1 MKVTLQ
7 TMDNSISGTEK
18 RFHFPHL
25 TQNAK
30 TLLCCFGIPFFT
42 MIVIYCCMQ
51 VWPVGKNSVL
61 VLDLN
66 AQYIYYFEQL
76 RDILT
81 GNGSILYS
89 FERALGG
96 EFMGIFAYYLSS
108 PFSLI
113 VALFPKDMITEA
125 MYVILVLKC
134 GCTGLAFG
142 YLLNK
147 TRGDRLRCVYQV
159 MFSTMYAL
167 SGFAVVMQHNVMWT
181 DNLIAFPLILVAM
194 DALICQWKYRLYV
207 TVLAYSILSNFY
219 IGYMTC
225 LFVFIWFF
233 IRYFTLSR
241 EERNPEGIKLHFL
254 RTLSQIAW
262 WSVLAVLISGI
273 IILPIYYS
281 LSFGKLSFS
290 SPDFTPK
297 QLFDFADIISKAYF
311 GSYDTVRPTG
321 MPFIYCGTLALMIAP
336 LYFFTD
342 TVPTR
347 RKIGFAAI
355 MLVLIAS
362 FNFSIADIVW
372 HGMQRPNWLNARFA
386 YMFVGIELLMAADAM
401 IHLKEIGKKAVMAS
415 AVGWSAMLLIL
426 DALEVTKLDDFQ
438 TVWPSLLLFTVL
450 CALVPACI
458 RNMHDPKTQRFAA
471 LALCC
476 VVVTEAILSSVI
488 SLYRFD
494 ADVSYSNRNSY
505 REFVDEYSRAMEVVD
520 EYDDD
525 TFYRMEKLVHRK
537 KNDNFALNIN
547 GLSNSTSTLNA
558 RVVKLLQQFGYSS
571 QSHWS
576 MYSGSTPVT
585 DALFGIRYL
594 IADES
599 ASRKVPEYIHNLYT
613 LLESTED
620 HLDVYENPYALSLAY
635 AVDEDILKYDAPAE
649 TTATN
654 DSNNSPVALVNKLFS
669 SISSKKEKKT
679 TTSTTV
685 NNYTDPFIYMNK
697 LGLFFPAFISC
708 IFATRC
714 KFASFRKIEG
724 MRYSTGN
731 CIKTGV
737 CRSIKSRNG
746 EHESFGVRMRMFT
759 LMENSVSRSHFN
771 YLSAIHNRN
780 IVCDLVN
787 NTKVVGD
794 EKNCGIVFIF
804 KFVDELKDLCLNGNV
819 KRSGGFVCDKNLR
832 FASKSHSD
840 HYTLTHTTGNFVW
853 ESLHSFFN
861 VGDFNVSEHV
871 SSKLICFLLVHFVNQ
886 KTFCHLITDSVYW
899 IQRVERVLEDDT
911 DFLTAHFS
919 HFVFSELKKVFAFE
933 VNGTAGN
940 LTRFLDELHNAHS
953 CSGFTAAGLA
963 NQGKYFTF
971 FNIKTYVIYCFY
983 STAGGFKLYAEIF
996 NIN

>member
-1 MKVTLQ
+1 
-7 TMDNSISGTEK
+7 MDNCIPETKK
-18 RFHFPHL
+18 RFHLPAL
-25 TQNAK
+25 SERSR
-30 TLLCCFGIPFFT
+30 TLLACFGVPFLA
-42 MIVIYCCMQ
+42 MIIIYCCMQ

-66 AQYIYYFEQL
+66 AQYIYYFEQF
-76 RDILT
+76 RDIIT
-81 GNGSILYS
+81 GNGSMLYS

-125 MYVILVLKC
+125 MYLILVLKC

-147 TRGDRLRCVYQV
+147 TRGDKLRPIYQV

-207 TVLAYSILSNFY
+207 VVLAYSILSNFY

-225 LFVFIWFF
+225 IFVFIWFF
-233 IRYFTLSR
+233 IRYFTLSA

-281 LSFGKLSFS
+281 LSFGKLNFS

-311 GSYDTVRPTG
+311 GAYDTVRPEG

-362 FNFSIADIVW
+362 FNFSVADIVW

-386 YMFVGIELLMAADAM
+386 YMFVGIELVMAADAM

-426 DALEVTKLDDFQ
+426 DALEVTELGDFQ

-450 CALVPACI
+450 CALVPACL
-458 RNMHDPKTQRFAA
+458 RNMHDPKIQRYAA

-494 ADVSYSNRNSY
+494 DDVSYSNRNSY
-505 REFVDEYSRAMEVVD
+505 REFVDEYGRAMEAVD
-520 EYDDD
+520 KYDDD

-537 KNDNFALNIN
+537 KNDNFALDIN

-558 RVVKLLQQFGYSS
+558 RVVDLLQQFGYSS

-599 ASRKVPEYIHNLYT
+599 ASREVPEYIHNLYT

-620 HLDVYENPYALSLAY
+620 HLDVYENPYVLSLGY
-635 AVDEDILKYDAPAE
+635 AVDGDILAYDAPDE
-649 TTATN
+649 
-654 DSNNSPVALVNKLFS
+654 DVSSVNS
-669 SISSKKEKKT
+669 
-679 TTSTTV
+679 
-685 NNYTDPFIYMNK
+685 YRDPFTYMNNLLTAMLDEK
-697 LGLFFPAFISC
+697 TEVWKRVDID
-708 IFATRC
+708 
-714 KFASFRKIEG
+714 K
-724 MRYSTGN
+724 ST
-731 CIKTGV
+731 
-737 CRSIKSRNG
+737 
-746 EHESFGVRMRMFT
+746 EQGVRMFYV
-759 LMENSVSRSHFN
+759 ENHRGYEDEGDLTPQLTWVLNVESDMPIYCYFPSDYPRDATIKLNGKVLSKHFDGQDF
-771 YLSAIHNRN
+771 AIHELGSFAEGEEVKVGLYLEESKIYLKTGGSYFYYFDEEAFKSVMEKLNDG
-780 IVCDLVN
+780 VMTLYSESDDVLTGTVTVPAN
-787 NTKVVGD
+787 NEVLFTTIPYD
-794 EKNCGIVFIF
+794 EGWQVTVDGKPAETVSVLNETLLAVLIKEGTHEIEFRYRPECVQQGLMLTGIGILLFAFFCFTDWRAEKKSKLLPEVPNLSTEEELPAP
-804 KFVDELKDLCLNGNV
+804 KAYEAAEEADSADELPDEAN
-819 KRSGGFVCDKNLR
+819 
-832 FASKSHSD
+832 
-840 HYTLTHTTGNFVW
+840 
-853 ESLHSFFN
+853 
-861 VGDFNVSEHV
+861 
-871 SSKLICFLLVHFVNQ
+871 
-886 KTFCHLITDSVYW
+886 
-899 IQRVERVLEDDT
+899 EDTEND
-911 DFLTAHFS
+911 
-919 HFVFSELKKVFAFE
+919 
-933 VNGTAGN
+933 
-940 LTRFLDELHNAHS
+940 
-953 CSGFTAAGLA
+953 
-963 NQGKYFTF
+963 
-971 FNIKTYVIYCFY
+971 
-983 STAGGFKLYAEIF
+983 
-996 NIN
+996 

>member
-1 MKVTLQ
+1 
-7 TMDNSISGTEK
+7 MDNCIPGSEK
-18 RFHFPHL
+18 RFHLPAL
-25 TQNAK
+25 TKNGR
-30 TLLCCFGIPFFT
+30 TLLCCFGVPFLA

-66 AQYIYYFEQL
+66 AQYIYYFEQF
-76 RDILT
+76 RDIIT

-125 MYVILVLKC
+125 MYLILVLKC
-134 GCTGLAFG
+134 GCTGLSFG

-147 TRGDRLRCVYQV
+147 TRGDRLRPIYQV

-207 TVLAYSILSNFY
+207 VVLAYSILSNFY

-225 LFVFIWFF
+225 IFVFVWFF
-233 IRYFTLSR
+233 IRYFTLAK
-241 EERNPEGIKLHFL
+241 EERNPDGMKLHFL

-281 LSFGKLSFS
+281 LSFGKLGFS
-290 SPDFTPK
+290 TPDFTPE
-297 QLFDFADIISKAYF
+297 QLFDFADILSKAYF
-311 GSYDTVRPTG
+311 GAYDTVRPTG
-321 MPFIYCGTLALMIAP
+321 MPFIYCGTLALIIAP

-347 RKIGFAAI
+347 RKIGYAAI

-415 AVGWSAMLLIL
+415 AVGWCAMLLIL
-426 DALEVTKLDDFQ
+426 DALEVTELHDFM

-450 CALVPACI
+450 CVLVPACI
-458 RNMHDPKTQRFAA
+458 RNMHDPKIHRYAA
-471 LALCC
+471 LGLCC

-494 ADVSYSNRNSY
+494 DDVSYSNRNSY
-505 REFVDEYSRAMEVVD
+505 REFVDEYGRAMEAVD
-520 EYDDD
+520 KYDDD

-537 KNDNFALNIN
+537 KNDNFALGIN

-558 RVVKLLQQFGYSS
+558 RAVDLLQQFGYSS

-599 ASRKVPEYIHNLYT
+599 DKRGVPEYVPALYT

-620 HLDVYENPYALSLAY
+620 HLDVYENPYALSLGY
-635 AVDEDILKYDAPAE
+635 AVDGDVLAYDAPE
-649 TTATN
+649 EEEDGT
-654 DSNNSPVALVNKLFS
+654 SKINS
-669 SISSKKEKKT
+669 
-679 TTSTTV
+679 
-685 NNYTDPFIYMNK
+685 YRDPFTYMNK
-697 LGLFFPAFISC
+697 LLTAMLDEKVEVWK
-708 IFATRC
+708 RVD
-714 KFASFRKIEG
+714 IEQ
-724 MRYSTGN
+724 ST
-731 CIKTGV
+731 
-737 CRSIKSRNG
+737 
-746 EHESFGVRMRMFT
+746 EQGVRMFYVENHRGYEDEGELTPQLTWVLNIESDKPVYCYFPSDYPREAT
-759 LMENSVSRSHFN
+759 L
-771 YLSAIHNRN
+771 
-780 IVCDLVN
+780 
-787 NTKVVGD
+787 K
-794 EKNCGIVFIF
+794 
-804 KFVDELKDLCLNGNV
+804 LNG
-819 KRSGGFVCDKNLR
+819 K
-832 FASKSHSD
+832 
-840 HYTLTHTTGNFVW
+840 
-853 ESLHSFFN
+853 
-861 VGDFNVSEHV
+861 
-871 SSKLICFLLVHFVNQ
+871 
-886 KTFCHLITDSVYW
+886 
-899 IQRVERVLEDDT
+899 VL
-911 DFLTAHFS
+911 
-919 HFVFSELKKVFAFE
+919 
-933 VNGTAGN
+933 
-940 LTRFLDELHNAHS
+940 
-953 CSGFTAAGLA
+953 
-963 NQGKYFTF
+963 GKYFDGQDFAIHDLGSFEVGEEVKVGLYLEESKIYIKSGAIYFWYFDEEAFKTVMDKLDDGVMTLYSESDDVLTGTVTVPAGNEVLFTTIPYDEGWQVNVDGKPAETVPVLNETLLAVIVKEGEHDIEFKYRPECVKQGLMLTVLGIFLFAF
-971 FNIKTYVIYCFY
+971 FCF
-983 STAGGFKLYAEIF
+983 TDWRAEKKHRAALAAGEPLCDQEMPDPEAHQAAGSEESSED
-996 NIN
+996 NEND

>member
-1 MKVTLQ
+1 
-7 TMDNSISGTEK
+7 MDNCIPGSEK
-18 RFHFPHL
+18 RFHLPAL
-25 TQNAK
+25 TKNGR
-30 TLLCCFGIPFFT
+30 TLLCCFGVPFLA

-51 VWPVGKNSVL
+51 VCPVGKNSVL

-66 AQYIYYFEQL
+66 AQYIYYFEQF
-76 RDILT
+76 RDIIT

-125 MYVILVLKC
+125 MYLILVLKC
-134 GCTGLAFG
+134 GFTGLSFG

-147 TRGDRLRCVYQV
+147 TRGDRLRPIYQV

-181 DNLIAFPLILVAM
+181 DNLIAFPLILLAM

-207 TVLAYSILSNFY
+207 VVLAYSILSNFY

-225 LFVFIWFF
+225 IFVFVWFF
-233 IRYFTLSR
+233 IRYFTLSK
-241 EERNPEGIKLHFL
+241 EERNPDGMKLHFL

-262 WSVLAVLISGI
+262 WSVLAVLISCI

-281 LSFGKLSFS
+281 LSFGKLGFS
-290 SPDFTPK
+290 SPDFTPE
-297 QLFDFADIISKAYF
+297 QLFDFADILSKAYF
-311 GSYDTVRPTG
+311 GAYDTVRPTG

-347 RKIGFAAI
+347 RKVGYAAI

-415 AVGWSAMLLIL
+415 AVGWCAMLLIL
-426 DALEVTKLDDFQ
+426 DALEVTELHDFM

-450 CALVPACI
+450 CVLVPACLK
-458 RNMHDPKTQRFAA
+458 NMHDPKIHRYAA
-471 LALCC
+471 LGLCC

-494 ADVSYSNRNSY
+494 DDVSYSNRKSY
-505 REFVDEYSRAMEVVD
+505 REFVDEYGRAMEAVD
-520 EYDDD
+520 KYDDD

-537 KNDNFALNIN
+537 KNDNFALGIN

-558 RVVKLLQQFGYSS
+558 KAVDLLQQFGYSS

-599 ASRKVPEYIHNLYT
+599 DDRGVPDFVHNLYT

-620 HLDVYENPYALSLAY
+620 HLDIYENPYSLSLGY
-635 AVDEDILKYDAPAE
+635 SVDSGILEYDAPDNGEDGTTKINDYKDPFTYMNRLLSAMIDEKVEIWKRVDVEKSTDQGVRSFFVEGHRGYEDEGELTPQLTWELNIESTQPVFCYFPSDYPRDATLKLNGKVFSDYFDGQDFAIKELGSFEEGETVKVGLYLEESKLYVKTVSGYFWYFDEDAFKSVYEKLSDGVMTVYSDSDDVLNCTVTVPAGDEVLFTTIPYDEGWEVTVDGKSAEVVPVLKDTLLGVVVTEGNHEIVFRYRPECVKQGLMLTVLGLVIFIFFCFTDWRAEKKQKAALAGIEMPDAE
-649 TTATN
+649 TPDPAAFDPAPETPTE
-654 DSNNSPVALVNKLFS
+654 SN
-669 SISSKKEKKT
+669 
-679 TTSTTV
+679 
-685 NNYTDPFIYMNK
+685 
-697 LGLFFPAFISC
+697 
-708 IFATRC
+708 
-714 KFASFRKIEG
+714 
-724 MRYSTGN
+724 
-731 CIKTGV
+731 
-737 CRSIKSRNG
+737 
-746 EHESFGVRMRMFT
+746 
-759 LMENSVSRSHFN
+759 
-771 YLSAIHNRN
+771 
-780 IVCDLVN
+780 
-787 NTKVVGD
+787 
-794 EKNCGIVFIF
+794 
-804 KFVDELKDLCLNGNV
+804 
-819 KRSGGFVCDKNLR
+819 
-832 FASKSHSD
+832 
-840 HYTLTHTTGNFVW
+840 
-853 ESLHSFFN
+853 
-861 VGDFNVSEHV
+861 SE
-871 SSKLICFLLVHFVNQ
+871 
-886 KTFCHLITDSVYW
+886 
-899 IQRVERVLEDDT
+899 EE
-911 DFLTAHFS
+911 
-919 HFVFSELKKVFAFE
+919 
-933 VNGTAGN
+933 
-940 LTRFLDELHNAHS
+940 
-953 CSGFTAAGLA
+953 
-963 NQGKYFTF
+963 
-971 FNIKTYVIYCFY
+971 
-983 STAGGFKLYAEIF
+983 
-996 NIN
+996 

>member
-697 LGLFFPAFISC
+697 LLTAMQDE
-708 IFATRC
+708 
-714 KFASFRKIEG
+714 KIEVWK
-724 MRYSTGN
+724 RVDIEKSTEQGVRLFYAEN
-731 CIKTGV
+731 HRGYEDQGDLTPQLTWYLNIESDMPVYCYFPSDYPRDATLKLNGKVLSKYFDGQDFAIHELGSFAEGEEVKVGLYLEESKLYIKTG
-737 CRSIKSRNG
+737 G
-746 EHESFGVRMRMFT
+746 
-759 LMENSVSRSHFN
+759 SHFYYFDEEAFKSVLEKLDDGVMTLYSESDDVLTGTVTVPAGN
-771 YLSAIHNRN
+771 EVLFTTIPYDAGWQVTVDGKPAETVSVLNKTLLAVTVEEGTHEIEFRYRPECVQQGLMLTGIGIFLFVFFCYTDWRAEKKSKLLPEVPALPTEEELPDSEAYEAAEEADSA
-780 IVCDLVN
+780 
-787 NTKVVGD
+787 
-794 EKNCGIVFIF
+794 
-804 KFVDELKDLCLNGNV
+804 DELPDEANE
-819 KRSGGFVCDKNLR
+819 DTKN
-832 FASKSHSD
+832 D
-840 HYTLTHTTGNFVW
+840 
-853 ESLHSFFN
+853 
-861 VGDFNVSEHV
+861 
-871 SSKLICFLLVHFVNQ
+871 
-886 KTFCHLITDSVYW
+886 
-899 IQRVERVLEDDT
+899 
-911 DFLTAHFS
+911 
-919 HFVFSELKKVFAFE
+919 
-933 VNGTAGN
+933 
-940 LTRFLDELHNAHS
+940 
-953 CSGFTAAGLA
+953 
-963 NQGKYFTF
+963 
-971 FNIKTYVIYCFY
+971 
-983 STAGGFKLYAEIF
+983 
-996 NIN
+996 